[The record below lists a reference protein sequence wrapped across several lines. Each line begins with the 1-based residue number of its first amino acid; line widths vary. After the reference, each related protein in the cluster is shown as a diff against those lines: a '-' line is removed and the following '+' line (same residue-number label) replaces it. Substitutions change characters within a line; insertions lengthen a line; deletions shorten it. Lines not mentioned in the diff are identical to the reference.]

1 VVQIDPVDNHMAQVT
16 QKMIYQRFDGHKWGS
31 PELRKLPSYIF
42 EDMSVAMK
50 EGEEGVIRVPV
61 MYPIA
66 FSCHIRCHGGLHQG
80 AFHSLSDIGRP
91 VVFNNSCSSS
101 HELSATFVDAGAR
114 AYLGTLWDV
123 DNGTAKRAAI
133 AFYRGA
139 FKTGNLLSAFHEM
152 VQLPTRKKDINVYIF
167 WGLHFSSLKSPVE
180 KSDAR
185 VFGGLL
191 QSFLM
196 WMNKVRNS
204 EDPVI
209 ERNGLPIIAFLYEQ
223 LTSSF
228 TEERLKE
235 LQNFDSEE
243 FGRRLRSVPVEMEDG
258 FGRGVDESALLP
270 KASQSWDKR
279 G

>member
-1 VVQIDPVDNHMAQVT
+1 MAQVT

-42 EDMSVAMK
+42 DDMSVAMR
-50 EGEEGVIRVPV
+50 EGETGVIRVPV
-61 MYPIA
+61 SYPIA

-101 HELSATFVDAGAR
+101 HELSATFVSAGAR
-114 AYLGTLWDV
+114 VYLGTLWDV

-133 AFYRGA
+133 TFYTRA
-139 FKTGNLLSAFHEM
+139 FKTGNLLLAFHEM
-152 VQLPTRKKDINVYIF
+152 VKLPTRKKDINVYIF
-167 WGLHFSSLKSPVE
+167 WGLHFSSLKKPVK
-180 KSDAR
+180 KSDDR

-191 QSFLM
+191 HSFLM
-196 WMNKVRNS
+196 WMERVRNT

-209 ERNGLPIIAFLYEQ
+209 ERNGLPIVAFLYEQ
-223 LTSSF
+223 LISSF

-243 FGRRLRSVPVEMEDG
+243 FQRRLRSAPSVMEEG
-258 FGRGVDESALLP
+258 FSRGVDETALLP
-270 KASQSWDKR
+270 KALQTWDKR